1 MGIRMSGL
9 ISGLDTESLVG
20 ALMSAQSLKKTK
32 LVKSKTKL
40 EWKQT
45 KWEEL
50 NTKLKNLYNNY
61 VSKMRLASS
70 YSTKKAAVSDPTKAN
85 VTASSNAVNGSYSLD
100 IQHIATTQYLSGAK
114 IGAASGSD
122 KLADVDPS
130 LVNKEIEVKVG
141 EKTTK
146 ITITAD
152 MTLNGFASELRNAG
166 LNASYDATQKR
177 FFVSS
182 KESGVENA
190 FSITSSG
197 LTGAEISGREA
208 VYNAVGYSKM
218 SSANKKKV
226 DEAMSALQTSAVGSD
241 AYNNAL
247 DSISKA
253 VYDTKEAAAEE
264 AAKTYVKAKLYA
276 DNYDTYKTEAENEL
290 RSQFYDDDGNIK
302 GTFAAGD
309 FEMAVAAKAAEKTEA
324 FVNKQISTDD
334 QTKLD
339 IDAAK
344 FAGKSEADINALSEE
359 AKKKYYGTGEN
370 GALVIEAFDGT
381 SGYTQDSIK
390 NDLSTPVQDYAN
402 ITDRNSALAG
412 SALSSLGLA
421 DISVAQDGTVTVSGK
436 PDGMALVEASDS
448 KILLNGA
455 ELTSSTSTVSAN
467 GLSIELTGLTTATG
481 PITFSVSNDVES
493 VYNSVKSFLKEY
505 NSVMKEMQE
514 LYGAESAKGYEPLTS
529 EEKKALS
536 DDEVEEW
543 EKKIKDSLLRRDS
556 TLNGIISSMRSAMMS
571 QVTYDGKTYS
581 LASFGIMTSTD
592 YTEGGLLH
600 IYGDADDAV
609 YADKEDK
616 LKKALQDDPEAVMNV
631 LSDVFENL
639 RSVMSQKM
647 AGSKTSSAMT
657 FYNDITMKE
666 QIKTY
671 KKDITRWED
680 KLADMEEAYYRKFSK
695 MEAAMAKLQSQQNS
709 LAGLFGNG

>member
-1 MGIRMSGL
+1 MGIRMTG
-9 ISGLDTESLVG
+9 IASGLDTEAIVG

-40 EWKQT
+40 EWTQT
-45 KWEEL
+45 KWDEL

-70 YSTKKAAVSDPTKAN
+70 YSTKKTSVSDPTKASI
-85 VTASSNAVNGSYSLD
+85 TASNGAVNGSYSLD

-122 KLADVDPS
+122 KLADIDSS

-141 EKTTK
+141 DKTTK

-166 LNASYDATQKR
+166 LNANYDTTQKR
-177 FFVSS
+177 FFISS

-197 LTGAEISGREA
+197 LTDAEISGREA
-208 VYNAVGYSKM
+208 IYDAVDYSKM

-226 DEAMSALQTSAVGSD
+226 DEAISMLQTSAVGTD
-241 AYNNAL
+241 EYNNAL

-253 VYDTKEAAAEE
+253 AYDTKEAAAEA
-264 AAKTYVKAKLYA
+264 AAKTYIKAKLYGE
-276 DNYDTYKTEAENEL
+276 NYDTYKTEAEDEL
-290 RSQFYDDDGNIK
+290 RSQFYDDEGNLK
-302 GTFAAGD
+302 GDYTDDD
-309 FEMAVAAKAAEKTEA
+309 FETAVAAKAAQKTEA
-324 FVNKQISTDD
+324 FVNKQISTDA

-344 FAGKSEADINALSEE
+344 YAGKSGAAINALSEE
-359 AKKKYYGTGEN
+359 AKQKYYSTGE
-370 GALVIEAFDGT
+370 GGTLEIVGFDGT
-381 SGYTQDSIK
+381 SAYTQDSVK
-390 NDLSTPVQDYAN
+390 NGISPLVQDYAS

-421 DISVAQDGTVTVSGK
+421 DISVAQDGTVTTSSK
-436 PDGMALVEASDS
+436 PEGMALVEASDS

-481 PITFSVSNDVES
+481 PITFSVSNDVDS

-505 NSVMKEMQE
+505 NSIMKEMQE
-514 LYGAESAKGYEPLTS
+514 LYNAESSKGYEPLTS
-529 EEKKALS
+529 AEKKELS

-571 QVTYDGKTYS
+571 QVTYNGKTYS

-609 YADKEDK
+609 YADQDDK

-639 RSVMSQKM
+639 RSAMSKKM

-657 FYNDITMKE
+657 FYNDISMKK
-666 QIKTY
+666 QISDY
-671 KKDITRWED
+671 KKDITKWED
-680 KLADMEEAYYRKFSK
+680 KLAAMEEAYYKKFSR
-695 MEAAMAKLQSQQNS
+695 MESAMAKLQSQQSNLS
-709 LAGLFGNG
+709 SLFGNG

>member
-1 MGIRMSGL
+1 MGIRMTG
-9 ISGLDTESLVG
+9 IASGLDTEAIVG

-32 LVKSKTKL
+32 LVKSRTKL
-40 EWKQT
+40 EWTQT
-45 KWEEL
+45 KWDEL

-61 VSKMRLASS
+61 VTKMRLASS
-70 YSTKKAAVSDPTKAN
+70 YSTKKATVSDPTKAS
-85 VTASSNAVNGSYSLD
+85 VTASNGAVNGSYSLE
-100 IQHIATTQYLSGAK
+100 IQHIATTQYLSGGK

-122 KLADVDPS
+122 KLSDIDPS

-141 EKTTK
+141 DKTTK

-152 MTLNGFASELRNAG
+152 MTLDGFASELRSAG
-166 LNASYDATQKR
+166 LNASYDTTQKR
-177 FFVSS
+177 FFISS

-197 LTGAEISGREA
+197 LTGEEISGRKA
-208 VYNAVGYSKM
+208 IYNAVGYSEM

-226 DEAMSALQTSAVGSD
+226 DEAMSALRTSPVGSD
-241 AYNNAL
+241 AYNSAL

-264 AAKTYVKAKLYA
+264 AAKTYVKAKLYSE
-276 DNYDTYKTEAENEL
+276 NYDTYKAEAEDEL
-290 RSQFYDDDGNIK
+290 RSQFYDDDGNLK
-302 GTFAAGD
+302 GNYASGD

-344 FAGKSEADINALSEE
+344 YAGKSEADINALSEE
-359 AKKKYYGTGEN
+359 AKKKYYGTGEG
-370 GALVIEAFDGT
+370 GALEIKAFDGT
-381 SGYTQDSIK
+381 SAYTQDGIK
-390 NDLSTPVQDYAN
+390 NDISASVQNYAS
-402 ITDRNSALAG
+402 ITDRNSALAS

-421 DISVAQDGTVTVSGK
+421 DISVEPDGTVTTSGK
-436 PDGMALVEASDS
+436 PEGMALVEASDS
-448 KILLNGA
+448 KVLLNGA

-467 GLSIELTGLTTATG
+467 GLSIELTGLTTSTG

-505 NSVMKEMQE
+505 NSIMKEMQE

-529 EEKKALS
+529 AEKKELS

-543 EKKIKDSLLRRDS
+543 EKKIKGSLLRNDS

-600 IYGDADDAV
+600 IYGDTDDAV
-609 YADKEDK
+609 YADQDDK
-616 LKKALQDDPEAVMNV
+616 LKKALEDDPEAVMNV
-631 LSDVFENL
+631 LSDIFENL
-639 RSVMSQKM
+639 RSTMSQKM

-666 QIKTY
+666 QIDSY
-671 KKDITRWED
+671 KKDISKWEE
-680 KLADMEEAYYRKFSK
+680 KLAAMEDAYYKKFSR
-695 MEAAMAKLQSQQNS
+695 MEAAMAKLQSQQSN